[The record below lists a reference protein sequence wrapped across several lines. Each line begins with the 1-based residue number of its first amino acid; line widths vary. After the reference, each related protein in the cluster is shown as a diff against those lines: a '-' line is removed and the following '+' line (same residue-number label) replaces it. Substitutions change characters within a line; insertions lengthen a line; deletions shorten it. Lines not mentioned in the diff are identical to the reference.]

1 MKVVAEVSI
10 NKKIMPLVRMGS
22 MNSLNLSNFGFY
34 NLKLIEFEMHGIRFN
49 IFEPVN
55 FA

>member
-10 NKKIMPLVRMGS
+10 NKNIMPLVRMGS
-22 MNSLNLSNFGFY
+22 INSLNLSNFRFHD
-34 NLKLIEFEMHGIRFN
+34 LKLIKFEMHGIRFN
-49 IFEPVN
+49 IFKPID